1 MTEEEKEQQI
11 IDMDKLMIENG
22 QGFIEWEKQELKWL
36 GKMEDE
42 AKARVLRRIELI
54 KQWAIEN
61 NMMKPKLERLKEEGF
76 LSDK

>member
-11 IDMDKLMIENG
+11 VDWDKLMIENG

-36 GKMEDE
+36 DKKGDE
-42 AKARVLRRIELI
+42 AYAKVLRRIELI

-76 LSDK
+76 FSDK